1 MIPSRD
7 EPYYNTIKFIFSSKC
22 IFTNP
27 IDDTINYL
35 KLYKD
40 LS

>member
-1 MIPSRD
+1 MVPSRD
-7 EPYYNTIKFIFSSKC
+7 EPYYNTIKFIFLVLNV
-22 IFTNP
+22 FGNP
-27 IDDTINYL
+27 IDDTIKYL